1 MDKDALKPVKLLCVL
16 KARNE
21 EKFLPGL
28 FASLRNFVQGFV
40 VLDDGSTDL
49 TPQIIKAEEKVVSVL
64 TNPQRPKD
72 QTFVWK
78 SEKEIN
84 RQLLIAARKLGADAV
99 FCCDADERYELA
111 FLQSLNALARKAV
124 RHNFCLGLK
133 FRELWDRPDTFRHD
147 GIWGSKKKFILF
159 PLADEMVFAQTGHS
173 KLHVPWYYDALARRL
188 LPTKYNAYHLKM
200 VFSEAREARKNLY
213 EKHDPNHECQS
224 IGYQYLTEMEG
235 LQLARIDPS
244 QAYDYTTLPE
254 DYRAL
259 LRD

>member
-28 FASLRNFVQGFV
+28 FASLRDFVPGFV
-40 VLDDGSTDL
+40 VLDDGSIDA
-49 TPQIIKAEEKVVSVL
+49 TPGIINAEEKVVSVIK
-64 TNPQRPKD
+64 NPPRPED
-72 QTFVWK
+72 EIYGG
-78 SEKEIN
+78 SEKTLN
-84 RQLLIAARKLGADAV
+84 VRLLTEAQKLGADVV
-99 FCCDADERYELA
+99 FCPDPDERYEVG
-111 FLQSLNALARKAV
+111 FLGNLDALARKAV
-124 RHNFCLGLK
+124 AYNLCLGLK
-133 FRELWDRPDTFRHD
+133 LRELWDRPDTFRHD
-147 GIWGSKKKFILF
+147 GVWGKKMKYILF
-159 PLADEMVFAQTGHS
+159 PVHEKMTFDISMRKKFHI
-173 KLHVPWYYDALARRL
+173 PWYHDDLMRKL
-188 LPTKYNAYHLKM
+188 LPTKYTAYHLKM
-200 VFSEAREARKNLY
+200 VFNEEREARKNLY

-244 QAYDYTTLPE
+244 QAYDYTTLPG